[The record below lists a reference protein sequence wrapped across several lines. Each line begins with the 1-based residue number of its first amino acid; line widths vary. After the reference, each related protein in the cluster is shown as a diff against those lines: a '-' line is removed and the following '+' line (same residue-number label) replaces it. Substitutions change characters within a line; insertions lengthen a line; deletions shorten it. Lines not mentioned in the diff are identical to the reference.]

1 MSESSEKSRIEAFS
15 DGVFAIAITLLVLEL
30 KVPQA
35 DDPKTLWQE
44 ILRLWPSLV
53 ALTLSFGSI
62 LVMWMNHHNM
72 FRMID
77 KVSRSMMFANGF
89 LLFTVIIIPFPTA
102 LLAEYLRS
110 EARQPAVVVFCASSV
125 LNNVGFNL
133 LWNSMLKPVYLVK
146 PEFKRD
152 SILRLTRSVR
162 GGLIVYTIAAL
173 VAIWSP
179 IMALIINFSLWV
191 LWISMSLRE
200 RF

>member
-89 LLFTVIIIPFPTA
+89 LLFTVIIIPF
-102 LLAEYLRS
+102 
-110 EARQPAVVVFCASSV
+110 
-125 LNNVGFNL
+125 
-133 LWNSMLKPVYLVK
+133 
-146 PEFKRD
+146 
-152 SILRLTRSVR
+152 
-162 GGLIVYTIAAL
+162 
-173 VAIWSP
+173 
-179 IMALIINFSLWV
+179 
-191 LWISMSLRE
+191 
-200 RF
+200 